1 MADIRRVW
9 GTIDGVDCNFRYNK
23 ELDVWQTNFPYTP
36 RGMYTMVLY
45 AEDAAGNEGF
55 LAEVVVTLDLRT
67 LKATFSITKLGAQ
80 FSMQDIQ
87 TFLVATGTNER

>member
-1 MADIRRVW
+1 MTNIRRVW
-9 GTIDGVDCNFRYNK
+9 GTIDGVDCLFRFND
-23 ELDVWQTNFPYTP
+23 ELGVWQTTFPHTP

-45 AEDAAGNEGF
+45 AEDEAGNEGF

-67 LKATFSITKLGAQ
+67 LKATFTITKLGAR

-87 TFLVATGTNER
+87 TLLVATGTNER